1 MSALTTPQMPAQ
13 CPLSQ
18 SYLINAHDGTVREAG
33 EMCGIRACSEL
44 LGAGERGV
52 AQETL
57 GSPSWR
63 DEA

>member
-1 MSALTTPQMPAQ
+1 MSALTTPQMLAQ

-44 LGAGERGV
+44 LGGGWGDTGDPGKPILEG
-52 AQETL
+52 
-57 GSPSWR
+57 
-63 DEA
+63 